1 MKENPFALMLK
12 QQHKTELQKVLT
24 CNSLT
29 ADYGLRLTAED
40 AELLLQVRRDTL
52 KEQQRVE
59 FSGGILPKL
68 IEAFCD
74 SDYIRQDSYVETLSE
89 LQEIFYVY
97 KNESLDLL
105 TDEELLAFMREQF
118 DGVCYGSIQY
128 LSETCLERFAQAVR
142 SGYAGYQQTGGR
154 GEYEKLSQ
162 EQRWD
167 RDLFLEVLNNLVQ

>member
-12 QQHKTELQKVLT
+12 QQHKKELQKVLT
-24 CNSLT
+24 CNSIT
-29 ADYGLRLTAED
+29 ADYGLRLTPED
-40 AELLLQVRRDTL
+40 AELLLEVRRDTL

-59 FSGGILPKL
+59 FARGILPKL

-89 LQEIFYVY
+89 LQEILYIY

-105 TDEELLAFMREQF
+105 TDDELLTFMREQF
-118 DGVCYGSIQY
+118 DGVCYGSIEY
-128 LSETCLERFAQAVR
+128 LSETCLERFAQAIR
-142 SGYAGYQQTGGR
+142 ACYIGYQKTGGR
-154 GEYEKLSQ
+154 GEYKKLSQ

-167 RDLFLEVLNNLVQ
+167 HDLFLAVLNDLVQ